1 MADDQPDTDTFF
13 QAFRSDREKDLVLI
27 PVNIHPTQGDLYV
40 IWSDIT
46 DCFPGA
52 TRIQFDNVYIP
63 KLRDK
68 RCYRVKPHGI
78 KYHSGIVLDVV
89 YGDKTSSGS
98 RKIRSSGSSGS
109 SSRSGNTRTEED
121 IIGESSGQDRLAG
134 GEVGQS
140 ENYRSLAHGMPNG
153 VSKRD
158 IASAG
163 VILDSSLVSLQVL
176 PSSHQESAP
185 SRDIVQGGNLIED
198 NQVHRDE
205 DCIDGSK
212 KDECVQLNDN
222 DDQEDEGNRPK
233 IVEEASQEQLE
244 PAPRRVART
253 PMPKE
258 KAVRLEASEMQ
269 KTKEATNNESSPLQS
284 AGQSDSAA
292 VPVSSVPV
300 AQDTAKDKE
309 NEEEKSDPADD
320 DERPS
325 YSKELGDPATRDLI
339 SNTIAEC
346 RPALTAMAEANQ
358 KLQRIR
364 TTPPNAPLEIHDLV
378 EYRVKEIFKSRR
390 SWTRSN
396 HSRFFCFLPIVE
408 DPPGVSCESET
419 STASL
424 ATTTVATT
432 TTAAASSTSTT
443 SSTTYVKPFNLDHA
457 AIRADTRFQFYYICD
472 CGDVTGFEGR
482 WYPHCN
488 LDQSVNH
495 LQPYQHKRMSAETLS
510 QQQLDEII
518 PLVGEYVVAVLEMLL
533 CGVYLDNVLRF
544 PPNLSQ
550 EGVTRIL
557 LAKEYFESKGVFSCS
572 MYYYNKTSGPDG
584 DPSKLS
590 LDDIEQLAPLDDKT
604 SETFAHKVVKH
615 RWEEYD
621 ELIPYRTSD
630 GDVRW
635 ICQPHWYDM
644 APKREWMVARTFSV
658 NPASTKSEYLTY
670 QGAFVAEIT
679 NRQRMIDFFLLAGR
693 LTKTSIFRVSLNW
706 DMTTEDEIVVGEA
719 IGTLSA
725 AGLHITIRPPTNFK
739 GGSGL
744 IGACLRLTMAALRNP
759 SLEAFKLFQRSLTKE
774 KEYPVYDERRNILT
788 SHFSMEGLAAWT
800 RPEKGGKVKASFAVI
815 DVDRAIKSIRLFAK
829 GLHHFSEL
837 CLTIEP
843 VWKVVTIKFAELGS
857 GKPGCDIEDTD
868 FRNNDVVSY
877 LEKRELCDEI
887 IYKGIGMV
895 DNRLLYSRC
904 LTEVRLEFSLAQDR
918 LKLRDV
924 IKLNRNL
931 KELHLENPAKD
942 DPSQIFEAY
951 KALLAN
957 HPSLIH
963 FDICHRHLSR
973 TSSNFAWSNP
983 NDPAK
988 MRLRISCFEGD
999 KVQSLFQ
1006 KNALIIES
1014 LCVDQLQPSESA
1026 ALEKAMRPK
1035 KGTPALEYVSITDPH
1050 LMEPSVLDDLKK
1062 IILRANLDRVA
1073 VYGSLKRTRTSPD
1086 SEGDSVEP
1094 QASRAVAKSSKN
1106 NKPGKTQGG
1115 GGDSEDDDD
1124 DDDEDDDDETENAII
1139 WADFL
1144 VAIRSKLT
1152 RLSVRCNGSIF
1163 RALESRML
1171 ESLEMPRLT
1180 DLSLLGSWDLS
1191 LFGYPWIEKILQ
1203 IKKTRK
1209 ERIESFHISG
1219 ATVTPEEWEL
1229 LLRTLDFSRLTKFQ
1243 VEQENPLPPE
1253 LLGPITDAIPSGKS
1267 EMDIFVVSDD
1277 RTLDG
1282 YALLQYEEKVRAK
1295 LAHQHIVVMING
1307 YTIT

>member
-1 MADDQPDTDTFF
+1 MAHDQPDTDTFF
-13 QAFRSDREKDLVLI
+13 QAFRSERERELILI
-27 PVNIHPTQGDLYV
+27 PVVQHPTEGDLYV
-40 IWSDIT
+40 IWTDIT

-52 TRIQFDNVYIP
+52 RRIQFDNVYIP

-78 KYHSGIVLDVV
+78 KYHSEIVLDVV
-89 YGDKTSSGS
+89 YGDKGSSGS
-98 RKIRSSGSSGS
+98 KRIRNTSNSRSGNMKTEQSATSGAKAGEPPGHGQGGAAGEKGGQSEDYRSASSVMNDGSVSSFSSTGASSGSSAVSSPVHS
-109 SSRSGNTRTEED
+109 SSLQEPRPMEV
-121 IIGESSGQDRLAG
+121 
-134 GEVGQS
+134 VGQADTEDD
-140 ENYRSLAHGMPNG
+140 ENDQDHGDEDYAEN
-153 VSKRD
+153 D
-158 IASAG
+158 
-163 VILDSSLVSLQVL
+163 
-176 PSSHQESAP
+176 
-185 SRDIVQGGNLIED
+185 IED
-198 NQVHRDE
+198 DDRGQKYN
-205 DCIDGSK
+205 IG
-212 KDECVQLNDN
+212 
-222 DDQEDEGNRPK
+222 DQEDRSEEREVVK
-233 IVEEASQEQLE
+233 EASVAQVE
-244 PAPRRVART
+244 PAPRRMARST
-253 PMPKE
+253 KPKE
-258 KAVRLEASEMQ
+258 KVAGLETPETQ
-269 KTKEATNNESSPLQS
+269 KTIGVVKNGSSSVQNTR
-284 AGQSDSAA
+284 Q
-292 VPVSSVPV
+292 SVPV
-300 AQDTAKDKE
+300 ATVSTPQVVKDTDRAEDA
-309 NEEEKSDPADD
+309 EEEKPDPTDD

-325 YSKELGDPATRDLI
+325 YSKELGDPATRELI

-358 KLQRIR
+358 RFQRVRSI
-364 TTPPNAPLEIHDLV
+364 TSSPNTPPGLYDLLEH
-378 EYRVKEIFKSRR
+378 RVKDIFKSRR

-396 HSRFFCFLPIVE
+396 HSRFFCFLPILE
-408 DPPGVSCESET
+408 DPPGIATEESPT
-419 STASL
+419 
-424 ATTTVATT
+424 ATTAEVEATT
-432 TTAAASSTSTT
+432 STSTPSTISATKSTTT
-443 SSTTYVKPFNLDHA
+443 STSAPSTTYVPPFRLDRA
-457 AIRADTRFQFYYICD
+457 EINADTRFQFYYICD
-472 CGDVTGFEGR
+472 CGDVPGFEGR

-488 LDQSVNH
+488 LDQGVNTALH
-495 LQPYQHKRMSAETLS
+495 HQHKRMSAETLS

-518 PLVGEYVVAVLEMLL
+518 PMVGEYVVAVLEMLL
-533 CGVYLDNVLRF
+533 YGVYIDNVLRF
-544 PPNLSQ
+544 PANLSH
-550 EGVTRIL
+550 EAGIRIL
-557 LAKEYFESKGVFSCS
+557 LAKEYFESKGVLSCG
-572 MYYYNKTSGPDG
+572 MYYLNKTRGPNG
-584 DPSKLS
+584 DASNNS
-590 LDDIEQLAPLDDKT
+590 LDDIEPIVPLDDKT
-604 SETFAHKVVKH
+604 SESFAHKVVKH

-621 ELIPYRTSD
+621 ELIPYRTSE

-679 NRQRMIDFFLLAGR
+679 NRQRMVDFFLLAGR
-693 LTKTSIFRVSLNW
+693 LTRTSIIRVSLNW

-719 IGTLSA
+719 IMTLAA
-725 AGLHITIRPPTNFK
+725 AGLHITIRPPTTIK

-744 IGACLRLTMAALRNP
+744 IGGCLRLTMAALRNP
-759 SLEAFKLFQRSLTKE
+759 NLEAFKLFQRSLTKE
-774 KEYPVYDERRNILT
+774 KEYPVYDERRNILA
-788 SHFSMEGLAAWT
+788 SHFSLEGLAAWT
-800 RPEKGGKVKASFAVI
+800 RPEKNGKVKASLTVI
-815 DVDRAIKSIRLFAK
+815 DVDRAIKSVRLFAK

-843 VWKVVTIKFAELGS
+843 VWKVVTIKFAEPGS
-857 GKPGCDIEDTD
+857 GKPGCDVEDTD
-868 FRNNDVVSY
+868 YKNNDVIWY

-895 DNRLLYSRC
+895 DNRFLYSRC

-957 HPSLIH
+957 HPSIIH

-1014 LCVDQLQPSESA
+1014 LCVDQLQPNESA

-1035 KGTPALEYVSITDPH
+1035 KGTPALEFISITDPH

-1073 VYGSLKRTRTSPD
+1073 VFGSLKRARANTD
-1086 SEGDSVEP
+1086 NENEGVVS
-1094 QASRAVAKSSKN
+1094 QASRAMVKTSKDSRTN
-1106 NKPGKTQGG
+1106 RGN
-1115 GGDSEDDDD
+1115 GDSDDDD
-1124 DDDEDDDDETENAII
+1124 HDDDEDETENAII

-1152 RLSVRCNGSIF
+1152 RLS
-1163 RALESRML
+1163 
-1171 ESLEMPRLT
+1171 
-1180 DLSLLGSWDLS
+1180 LLQL
-1191 LFGYPWIEKILQ
+1191 
-1203 IKKTRK
+1203 KKHRK
-1209 ERIESFHISG
+1209 ERIESFHVSG
-1219 ATVTPEEWEL
+1219 ATILPDEWDL

-1253 LLGPITDAIPSGKS
+1253 LLGPITDAIPDGKS
-1267 EMDIFVVSDD
+1267 EMDIFMVSDD

-1295 LAHQHIVVMING
+1295 LAKQNIVVMING

>member
-1 MADDQPDTDTFF
+1 MAYDQPDPDTFF
-13 QAFRSDREKDLVLI
+13 QAFRSEREAELILI
-27 PVNIHPTQGDLYV
+27 PVVQHPTQGDLYV
-40 IWSDIT
+40 IWTDIT

-52 TRIQFDNVYIP
+52 TRIQFDNVFIP

-89 YGDKTSSGS
+89 YGDKGSSSNKKIRTSTSNTRSDNIKTERSATSGS
-98 RKIRSSGSSGS
+98 RAGEPSSSHGQNGLAAGGKGEPSEDYQSSSSVINGESVPSLSSTGVSSGSSAVS
-109 SSRSGNTRTEED
+109 SPRLRHLED
-121 IIGESSGQDRLAG
+121 ISQAD
-134 GEVGQS
+134 
-140 ENYRSLAHGMPNG
+140 
-153 VSKRD
+153 
-158 IASAG
+158 
-163 VILDSSLVSLQVL
+163 
-176 PSSHQESAP
+176 
-185 SRDIVQGGNLIED
+185 IED
-198 NQVHRDE
+198 DEDHQYHGDE
-205 DCIDGSK
+205 DCVENGNEDDDRGQ
-212 KDECVQLNDN
+212 KDNN
-222 DDQEDEGNRPK
+222 DDQEDRNEGPEVLK
-233 IVEEASQEQLE
+233 EASVVQFE
-244 PAPRRVART
+244 PAPRRLARST
-253 PMPKE
+253 KPKE
-258 KAVRLEASEMQ
+258 KVAGLETLETQKAVGVA
-269 KTKEATNNESSPLQS
+269 KNGSSLQ
-284 AGQSDSAA
+284 
-292 VPVSSVPV
+292 V
-300 AQDTAKDKE
+300 ARDTDRTEDA
-309 NEEEKSDPADD
+309 EEEKPDSTDD

-325 YSKELGDPATRDLI
+325 YSKELGDPATRELI

-346 RPALTAMAEANQ
+346 RPALTAMAETNQ
-358 KLQRIR
+358 KFQRVR
-364 TTPPNAPLEIHDLV
+364 STTSSPNTPLGIFELLEH
-378 EYRVKEIFKSRR
+378 RVKDIFKSRR

-396 HSRFFCFLPIVE
+396 HSRFFCFLPILE
-408 DPPGVSCESET
+408 DPPGIAKEET
-419 STASL
+419 TAM
-424 ATTTVATT
+424 
-432 TTAAASSTSTT
+432 TAAATTLTITPPTTSETKSTTTSTSAPSTT
-443 SSTTYVKPFNLDHA
+443 STSAPSTTSVPTFDCDRA
-457 AIRADTRFQFYYICD
+457 EIRADTRFQFYYICD
-472 CGDVTGFEGR
+472 CGDVPGFEGR

-488 LDQSVNH
+488 LDQGVNNAH
-495 LQPYQHKRMSAETLS
+495 HHQHKRMSAETLS
-510 QQQLDEII
+510 QQQLDELI
-518 PLVGEYVVAVLEMLL
+518 PMIGEYVVAVLEMLL
-533 CGVYLDNVLRF
+533 YGVYIDNVLRF
-544 PPNLSQ
+544 PATLSQ
-550 EGVTRIL
+550 EALVRIL
-557 LAKEYFESKGVFSCS
+557 LAKEYFESKGVLSCDI
-572 MYYYNKTSGPDG
+572 YYHNKTRGPNG
-584 DPSKLS
+584 DASNLS
-590 LDDIEQLAPLDDKT
+590 LDDIEPIAPLDDKT
-604 SETFAHKVVKH
+604 SESFAHKVVKH

-621 ELIPYRTSD
+621 ELIPYRTSE

-679 NRQRMIDFFLLAGR
+679 NRQRMVDFFLLAGR
-693 LTKTSIFRVSLNW
+693 LTRTSIIRVSLNW
-706 DMTTEDEIVVGEA
+706 DMTTEDEIFVGEA
-719 IGTLSA
+719 IMTLAA
-725 AGLHITIRPPTNFK
+725 AGLHITIRPPINIK
-739 GGSGL
+739 SGSGL
-744 IGACLRLTMAALRNP
+744 IGGCLRLTMAALRNP
-759 SLEAFKLFQRSLTKE
+759 NLEAFKLFQRSLTKE
-774 KEYPVYDERRNILT
+774 KEYPVYDERRNILA

-800 RPEKGGKVKASFAVI
+800 RPEKNGKVKASLTVI
-815 DVDRAIKSIRLFAK
+815 DVDRAIKSVRLFAK

-843 VWKVVTIKFAELGS
+843 VWKVVTIKFAEPGS
-857 GKPGCDIEDTD
+857 GKPGCNVEDTD
-868 FRNNDVVSY
+868 YKNNDVIWY
-877 LEKRELCDEI
+877 LEKRELCDEV

-895 DNRLLYSRC
+895 DNRFLFSRC

-957 HPSLIH
+957 HPSIIH

-973 TSSNFAWSNP
+973 NSSNFAWSNP

-1035 KGTPALEYVSITDPH
+1035 KGTSALEFVSITDPH

-1073 VYGSLKRTRTSPD
+1073 VFGSLKRTRTNPD
-1086 SEGDSVEP
+1086 NENEVVVSQAGRAMVKTSKDSRAKGGDGDS
-1094 QASRAVAKSSKN
+1094 
-1106 NKPGKTQGG
+1106 
-1115 GGDSEDDDD
+1115 DDDDDDD
-1124 DDDEDDDDETENAII
+1124 DDDEEDETENAII

-1163 RALESRML
+1163 KALESRMIN
-1171 ESLEMPRLT
+1171 SLDMPRLK
-1180 DLSLLGSWDLS
+1180 DLSLLGSWDLT
-1191 LFGYPWIEKILQ
+1191 LFSYPWIEKLLHL
-1203 IKKTRK
+1203 KKHRK
-1209 ERIESFHISG
+1209 ERIESFHVSG
-1219 ATVTPEEWEL
+1219 ATILPDEWNV

-1243 VEQENPLPPE
+1243 IEQENPLPPE
-1253 LLGPITDAIPSGKS
+1253 LLGPITDAIPDGKS
-1267 EMDIFVVSDD
+1267 EMDIFMVSDD

-1295 LAHQHIVVMING
+1295 LAKQNIVVMING

>member
-1 MADDQPDTDTFF
+1 MADDQPDPDTFF
-13 QAFRSDREKDLVLI
+13 QAFRSEREKELILI
-27 PVNIHPTQGDLYV
+27 PVNLHPTQGELYV

-63 KLRDK
+63 KLRDR

-78 KYHSGIVLDVV
+78 KYHSGIVLTVV
-89 YGDKTSSGS
+89 YGDNAYSSS
-98 RKIRSSGSSGS
+98 RKISSNDS
-109 SSRSGNTRTEED
+109 SSRSGNTKPEQGKA
-121 IIGESSGQDRLAG
+121 GEPSGQDRLAG
-134 GEVGQS
+134 VETGQS
-140 ENYRSLAHGMPNG
+140 RDYGPVARAMPNG
-153 VSKRD
+153 GSGHSISSVRASLDGSAVS
-158 IASAG
+158 SPTP
-163 VILDSSLVSLQVL
+163 
-176 PSSHQESAP
+176 PSSHQEPVP
-185 SRDIVQGGNLIED
+185 SGVVVQGDNEVED
-198 NQVHRDE
+198 GRVHGDE
-205 DCIDGSK
+205 DYIDDDK
-212 KDECVQLNDN
+212 EDECGQQDDNNDHEGG
-222 DDQEDEGNRPK
+222 DDAPEA
-233 IVEEASQEQLE
+233 VEEASQAQVE
-244 PAPRRVART
+244 PAPRRVARS
-253 PMPKE
+253 PMPKQ
-258 KAVRLEASEMQ
+258 KAVRLEVTEVQ
-269 KTKEATNNESSPLQS
+269 KAEEATDNEPSPVQGT
-284 AGQSDSAA
+284 GQSDPAA
-292 VPVSSVPV
+292 VPVSNVPV
-300 AQDTAKDKE
+300 AKDNVKDK
-309 NEEEKSDPADD
+309 NAEEEKPDPTDD

-325 YSKELGDPATRDLI
+325 YSKELGDPATRELI

-346 RPALTAMAEANQ
+346 RPALTAMAESNQ

-364 TTPPNAPLEIHDLV
+364 TTPPNAPLGLQDLL
-378 EYRVKEIFKSRR
+378 EHRVKEIFKSQR

-396 HSRFFCFLPIVE
+396 HSRFFCFLPILE
-408 DPPGVSCESET
+408 DPPGVSYETET
-419 STASL
+419 STTTPG
-424 ATTTVATT
+424 TTTPGTT
-432 TTAAASSTSTT
+432 TMTSITT
-443 SSTTYVKPFNLDHA
+443 PSTTYVSPFHLDHA
-457 AIRADTRFQFYYICD
+457 EIRADTRFQFYYICD
-472 CGDVTGFEGR
+472 CGDVIGFEGR

-488 LDQSVNH
+488 LDQGVNH
-495 LQPYQHKRMSAETLS
+495 LLPYQHKRMSAETLS

-533 CGVYLDNVLRF
+533 YGVYLDNVLRF

-550 EGVTRIL
+550 EAGIRIL
-557 LAKEYFESKGVFSCS
+557 LAKEYFESKGVFSCD
-572 MYYYNKTSGPDG
+572 MCYHNKTSGPDG
-584 DPSKLS
+584 DASKLS

-621 ELIPYRTSD
+621 ELIPYRTSE

-800 RPEKGGKVKASFAVI
+800 RPERGGKVKASFAVI
-815 DVDRAIKSIRLFAK
+815 DVDRALKSIRLFAK

-843 VWKVVTIKFAELGS
+843 VWKVVTIKFAERGS
-857 GKPGCDIEDTD
+857 GKPGCDVEDTD
-868 FRNNDVVSY
+868 FRNNDVISY
-877 LEKRELCDEI
+877 LEKRELCDEV

-963 FDICHRHLSR
+963 FDICHRHLNR

-1073 VYGSLKRTRTSPD
+1073 VYGSLKRTRISPD
-1086 SEGDSVEP
+1086 SEGESVMP
-1094 QASRAVAKSSKN
+1094 QASRAVAKSSKD
-1106 NKPGKTQGG
+1106 NKPSRNQGG
-1115 GGDSEDDDD
+1115 DGDGEDDD
-1124 DDDEDDDDETENAII
+1124 EEEEEDDETENAII

-1163 RALESRML
+1163 KALESRMVD
-1171 ESLEMPRLT
+1171 SLEMPRLT
-1180 DLSLLGSWDLS
+1180 DLTLLGSWELS

-1209 ERIESFHISG
+1209 ERIESFHVSG
-1219 ATVTPEEWEL
+1219 ATVMPEEWEQ

-1277 RTLDG
+1277 RALDG